1 MRLGR
6 HSAPQRRTP
15 GLPGRRTA
23 VGLVC
28 GALALGVVPVVTGI
42 AAADS
47 TLPPL
52 PTGFVASPVPAEG
65 VYQVTGRAW
74 GHRIGM
80 SQVGAQYAGRSGFTA
95 TQILAAY
102 YPGTTLTT
110 PAAAQW
116 PSLWPGTPTGAS
128 RPVLRV
134 KLEGNT
140 SPSLTVTA
148 TQGLALWVSG
158 GAKPLP
164 ATPAAAARWRLVPVV
179 PAVPTSGLQL
189 QYGTATSGATW
200 TTVGATLPLASG
212 FTSTGSGPGVR
223 IELPNGT
230 TRTEPTTVVQTTS
243 APRSTAWTTV
253 SLVDPQAYLA
263 SVVAAE
269 IGPSSAP
276 ATLQAQAV
284 AARTYATRLA
294 VVYGKSRSWDVCSV
308 TTCQYYPGVATGNVA
323 AAPARDRA
331 RTYPATTTAVAA
343 TADQVLLYQGAPAL
357 TMFAA
362 ANGGYTRS
370 GGLAYL
376 PAKADPWDQASGSA
390 SSVWRATLPVSV
402 LTRLVPAGDR
412 VTSVAIGGRDGHGD
426 LGGTPTAVLIDSVS
440 ASGAA
445 HRTSTTPGRVRSLWA
460 WPTAP
465 TGLRSDWF
473 AILGATVPVP
483 GASGQARGNSTA
495 VPPAPALPLRI
506 GSRGTAVLKVQ
517 QLLKVSAT
525 AYYGPL
531 TTAAV
536 KRWQAARHLP
546 ATGVVDA
553 RTWTAMRLTPV
564 ISSATVVRPALS
576 TRPQISPALPLKAG
590 SRGTAVRSVQLLLK
604 VSATAYYGPLT
615 TAAVKRWQAA
625 KHLPATGVVDAR
637 TWTAMRLSPAVTTAS
652 PTKPAATKPAA
663 VTRILLRRGSTG
675 SYVVRLQR
683 ILHVSATGFYGPLT
697 AAAVLHWQRAHRLPA
712 TGTVDTRTWT
722 ALGLP
727 RR

>member
-1 MRLGR
+1 M
-6 HSAPQRRTP
+6 
-15 GLPGRRTA
+15 
-23 VGLVC
+23 
-28 GALALGVVPVVTGI
+28 
-42 AAADS
+42 
-47 TLPPL
+47 
-52 PTGFVASPVPAEG
+52 
-65 VYQVTGRAW
+65 
-74 GHRIGM
+74 
-80 SQVGAQYAGRSGFTA
+80 
-95 TQILAAY
+95 
-102 YPGTTLTT
+102 
-110 PAAAQW
+110 
-116 PSLWPGTPTGAS
+116 
-128 RPVLRV
+128 RV
-134 KLEGNT
+134 KLEGNA

-148 TQGLALWVSG
+148 TPGLALWVSG

-164 ATPAAAARWRLVPVV
+164 ATPAAVARCRLVPVA
-179 PAVPTSGLQL
+179 PAVPASGLRL
-189 QYGTATSGATW
+189 QYAPATSGSTW
-200 TTVGATLPLASG
+200 TTVGAAVPLASG
-212 FTSTGSGPGVR
+212 FTSTGAGVR

-253 SLVDPQAYLA
+253 SLVDPQTYLA

-269 IGPSSAP
+269 IGPASAP

-294 VVYGKSRSWDVCSV
+294 LVYGKTRSWDVCSV
-308 TTCQYYPGVATGNVA
+308 TTCQYYPGTATGNVA
-323 AAPARDRA
+323 AGPARDRA
-331 RTYPATTTAVAA
+331 RTYPTTTAAVAA
-343 TADQVLLYQGAPAL
+343 TADKVLLYQGAPAL

-362 ANGGYTRS
+362 ANGGFTKS

-402 LTRLVPAGDR
+402 LARIVPAGDR

-426 LGGTPTAVLIDSVS
+426 LGGTPSVVLIDSVS

-445 HRTSTTPGRVRSLWA
+445 HRTSTTPARVRALWA

-473 AILGATVPVP
+473 AILGATVPAP
-483 GASGQARGNSTA
+483 AASGQARGTATA
-495 VPPAPALPLRI
+495 VPPAPALPLKI

-517 QLLKVSAT
+517 LLLKVSAT
-525 AYYGPL
+525 AYYGPI

-536 KRWQAARHLP
+536 RRWQAAKHLP

-564 ISSATVVRPALS
+564 IPSASRAAS
-576 TRPQISPALPLKAG
+576 TSVASASARSAVSPALPLKAG

-615 TAAVKRWQAA
+615 TAAVRRWQAA
-625 KHLPATGVVDAR
+625 KHLSATGVVDAR
-637 TWTAMRLSPAVTTAS
+637 TWTAMRLAPAVTAAAA
-652 PTKPAATKPAA
+652 KPAPVKPAP
-663 VTRILLRRGSTG
+663 VTSILLRRGSTG
-675 SYVVRLQR
+675 SSVVRLQR
-683 ILHVSATGFYGPLT
+683 ILHVSSTGYYGPLT
-697 AAAVLHWQRAHRLPA
+697 AAAVLRWQQAHRLPA
-712 TGTVDTRTWT
+712 TGSVDARTWA